1 MMQTILSEGACSRI
15 EIRHAAAWNDRNG
28 AARSTSSRSGFE
40 MERPRH
46 VH

>member
-1 MMQTILSEGACSRI
+1 MQTVLSAGASSRI
-15 EIRHAAAWNDRNG
+15 EIRHAAASIERNG